1 MLRATCIEP
10 AGGRDQAAAA
20 DRVLLDHQ
28 ARHRRRVSLT
38 GTGGLAFLLDLPGAT
53 QLSQG
58 DAILLEDGR
67 FVIVE
72 AAEEKLLEVTA
83 PSAPALTRIAWHLG
97 NRHTPVEL
105 MGDRLRILDDHVL
118 AEMVRGLGG
127 TVRAVIAPFSPEGG
141 AYGAAQREHR
151 HE

>member
-1 MLRATCIEP
+1 MLRATRIEP
-10 AGGRDQAAAA
+10 AGLRDRAAAA

-38 GTGGLAFLLDLPGAT
+38 AEGGLAFLLDLPDAT
-53 QLSQG
+53 RLAAG

-72 AAEEKLLEVTA
+72 AAAEKLLEVTA
-83 PSAPALTRIAWHLG
+83 PSPAALMRIAWHLG

-105 MGDRLRILDDHVL
+105 RGDSLRILEDHVL

-127 TVRAVIAPFSPEGG
+127 SLRPVTAPFSPEGG
-141 AYGAAQREHR
+141 AYGTADRVHR
-151 HE
+151 HD